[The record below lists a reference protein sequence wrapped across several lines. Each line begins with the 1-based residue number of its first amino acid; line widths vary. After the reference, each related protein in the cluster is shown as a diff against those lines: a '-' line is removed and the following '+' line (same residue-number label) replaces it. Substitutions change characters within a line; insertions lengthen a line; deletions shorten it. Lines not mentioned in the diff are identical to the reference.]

1 MTASLLAG
9 IGSTLVGVGVVGA
22 LSHGS
27 KALGGH
33 ILSPFVL
40 GALNARS
47 IGLGHGGGLVGH
59 DKGFVSS
66 GSFGIEGVSLELDR
80 RG

>member
-9 IGSTLVGVGVVGA
+9 IGSTLVGVGVAGA
-22 LSHGS
+22 LSPGS
-27 KALGGH
+27 KALGAH

-59 DKGFVSS
+59 DTGFVSS
-66 GSFGIEGVSLELDR
+66 GSFWVEIVSSGLDR

>member
-9 IGSTLVGVGVVGA
+9 IGPTLVGVGVAGA
-22 LSHGS
+22 LSPSS

-33 ILSPFVL
+33 ILSSFVL

-47 IGLGHGGGLVGH
+47 IGLVHGGGLIGH
-59 DKGFVSS
+59 DDGFVSS
-66 GSFGIEGVSLELDR
+66 GSF
-80 RG
+80 

>member
-1 MTASLLAG
+1 VTASLLAG
-9 IGSTLVGVGVVGA
+9 IGSTLVGVGVAGA
-22 LSHGS
+22 LSPSS
-27 KALGGH
+27 KALGAH
-33 ILSPFVL
+33 ILFPFVL

-59 DKGFVSS
+59 DKDFVSS
-66 GSFGIEGVSLELDR
+66 GSFWVEIVSSGSDR